1 MNNYQTTVTPVKF
14 DDDKTYLQWL
24 TENSHAYV
32 LTSNKSLTPRHT
44 VIHRSTCTKITTLT
58 GNAGSGGFTRNYIK
72 VGSSSINDL
81 REWALKFRSDA
92 VVREC
97 TICARK

>member
-1 MNNYQTTVTPVKF
+1 MNNYQTTVTPLRF

-24 TENSHAYV
+24 EVNTLAYV

-44 VIHRSTCTKITTLT
+44 VIHRYTCTKITALT
-58 GNAGSGGFTRNYIK
+58 GNASSGGFTRDYIK
-72 VGSSSINDL
+72 VGSGSINAL
-81 REWALKFRSDA
+81 REWASHFRSDA
-92 VVREC
+92 VAREC